1 MPGPADS
8 LVMSTTKQQHMARR
22 LAQDLLQTFPKL
34 DLRLNTQAGR
44 PAIRLI
50 APEFSTRVI
59 ELQVIDKS
67 PDELLMEA
75 VFAVK
80 ELGQLF
86 DA

>member
-1 MPGPADS
+1 MQTAADS
-8 LVMSTTKQQHMARR
+8 LVMSTSKQQHVARR

-50 APEFSTRVI
+50 APEFSNRVI
-59 ELQVIDKS
+59 ELEVIDKS